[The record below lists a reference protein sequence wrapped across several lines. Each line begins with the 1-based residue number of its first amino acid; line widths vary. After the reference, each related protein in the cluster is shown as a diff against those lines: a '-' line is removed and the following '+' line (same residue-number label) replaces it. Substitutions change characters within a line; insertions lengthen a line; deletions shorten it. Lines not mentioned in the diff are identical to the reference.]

1 MIREEAFNVELL
13 KIILAIILSLIYQVV
28 KTVCL
33 YVFYNLYGGK
43 GKDKDDIEKE
53 KEREKEFDLTKED
66 IDLLTCI
73 GYAILM
79 ALWLINLYF
88 YLMSL
93 FDLFS
98 LSKSLDFLRKEILWN
113 DRMIENKNSI
123 IRSQW
128 EAFLKEEKEWSFYP
142 FCHGFPISF
151 LLFFNLGFYV
161 PLLIS
166 VLYPMLY
173 TSVHTTA
180 TIWNLRFILLYV
192 FNRSAENHFLKE
204 RFFRMEKS
212 LMESDLLK
220 EIPFRELPLEEGTF
234 FITKLWWV

>member
-43 GKDKDDIEKE
+43 GKDKDDIEKEKEKE

-98 LSKSLDFLRKEILWN
+98 LSKSLDFLRKEIL
-113 DRMIENKNSI
+113 
-123 IRSQW
+123 
-128 EAFLKEEKEWSFYP
+128 
-142 FCHGFPISF
+142 
-151 LLFFNLGFYV
+151 
-161 PLLIS
+161 
-166 VLYPMLY
+166 
-173 TSVHTTA
+173 
-180 TIWNLRFILLYV
+180 
-192 FNRSAENHFLKE
+192 
-204 RFFRMEKS
+204 
-212 LMESDLLK
+212 
-220 EIPFRELPLEEGTF
+220 
-234 FITKLWWV
+234 